1 MPPLKEASLDIIIF
15 DLEFT
20 AWEGSLARHWSG
32 SDEHREI
39 VEIGAVRIDPN
50 NTAAGQQYF
59 SRLVRPV
66 INPDLSD
73 YFIELT
79 GIHQQKLDAEGVS
92 LAQALAEFQ
101 GFASGATPFYSYG
114 NDGDVIKENCTIA
127 GLCTAVADFQFIN
140 AREAI
145 KAAYDLC
152 HSVTSS
158 DLPKAVG
165 LATAHRQHRAHRAL
179 DDAKAVASVLVPLLA
194 SGELKL

>member
-1 MPPLKEASLDIIIF
+1 
-15 DLEFT
+15 LEFT

-32 SDEHREI
+32 PDEYREI

-50 NTAAGQQYF
+50 NPAAGQQYF
-59 SRLVRPV
+59 SRLVRPK
-66 INPDLSD
+66 INPALSD

-101 GFASGATPFYSYG
+101 DFAGCAAPFYSYG

-127 GLCTAVADFQFIN
+127 GLRSAVTAFRFIN

-145 KAAYDLC
+145 KTAYGLC

-165 LATAHRQHRAHRAL
+165 LTAAHRQHRAHRAL
-179 DDAKAVASVLVPLLA
+179 DDAKAVASVLVPLLT
-194 SGELKL
+194 SGEVKF